1 MAHTS
6 ENTNSAEIERDIEA
20 DRRRIEEK
28 IDAIQQRMS
37 PGQLVDEML
46 AYGKSSGGGEYIANL
61 GNAIKNNPIPLAMMG
76 VSLAWLMA
84 GPKTG
89 VASYARNDDH
99 YSYDASDD
107 YVEYPLATI
116 EGDIRRTGPV
126 QSDGTSRYSHFV
138 DGAGKRFKALTDTT
152 GQRAGHFMDES
163 GQTFRGFVDASG
175 RQVSSIRDE
184 AGKLFDQA
192 SGWASHTWRQM
203 TSSTGK
209 IGSAFAGAGRS
220 TMDAGSVLND
230 NIVKH
235 FKDQPLIGGALA
247 FAVGAAIGAALPTT
261 RQENEAMGAAADSV
275 KSKVSSEASK
285 AVDKAESV
293 ASDVYAAAAS
303 VASDVHDVARDRIV
317 EEASTLKG
325 GDSRSQSSSANLPH

>member
-1 MAHTS
+1 MAYSS
-6 ENTNSAEIERDIEA
+6 ENTNSAAIERDIEA

-37 PGQLVDEML
+37 PGQMVDEVL
-46 AYGKSSGGGEYIANL
+46 AYTKSSGGGEYLANL
-61 GNAIKNNPIPLAMMG
+61 GTAFKNNPIPLAMMG

-84 GPKTG
+84 GPKTNI
-89 VASYARNDDH
+89 ASYAREDD
-99 YSYDASDD
+99 YSSYDTDDD

-116 EGDIRRTGPV
+116 EGEVRRTGPV

-138 DGAGKRFKALTDTT
+138 DGAGKRFKALTDST
-152 GQRAGHFMDES
+152 GRRAGHFMDES
-163 GQTFRGFVDASG
+163 GQTFRGFVNASG
-175 RQVSSIRDE
+175 EQVSSIRDE
-184 AGKLFDQA
+184 AGKLLDQA

-203 TSSTGK
+203 TASTGK
-209 IGSAFAGAGRS
+209 IGSAFADAGRS

-230 NIVKH
+230 SIVKH

-261 RQENEAMGAAADSV
+261 RQENEAIGEAADSV
-275 KSKVSSEASK
+275 KSKLSAEASN
-285 AVDKAESV
+285 AVDKAQHV

-303 VASDVHDVARDRIV
+303 VASEVHDVARDRIV

-325 GDSRSQSSSANLPH
+325 SENRGQSTSTNVPH